1 MSKWNVIKSKIGF
14 AGAILV
20 LLSTLAFVEQ
30 QNTAT
35 VCEALSIHVSG
46 AEGAHFISE
55 QRIRQ
60 ELLDRGAAVV
70 GASLVD
76 LDIIGL
82 EEQLKSI
89 PSVKEANVYHTM
101 DGTLH
106 AELVQRVPIVRIMDG
121 QGNGYYVDA
130 DGYCM
135 PLSEVY
141 TPSVFLVQTAGE
153 EPYVGRGVMHVMQ
166 DEDLMKLSIADEAFR
181 VATVIEGDEFWKRMF
196 DHAAVSADGTFQLVP
211 RVGGHRIL
219 IGEPGQLHIHLAKLR
234 AFYEGGIDQVGWRAY
249 KQIDLRF
256 ADQIVCTKK

>member
-1 MSKWNVIKSKIGF
+1 MSKWKAIKSKIGF
-14 AGAILV
+14 AAAIVV

-30 QNTAT
+30 QHASAI
-35 VCEALSIHVSG
+35 CERLSVHVSG

-55 QRIRQ
+55 QSIRQ
-60 ELLDRGAAVV
+60 ELMDRGAAVV

-76 LDIIGL
+76 MDIMGL

-106 AELVQRVPIVRIMDG
+106 AELVQRVPIVRVMDG
-121 QGNGYYVDA
+121 QGSGYYVDA

-135 PLSEVY
+135 PLSETY
-141 TPSVFLVQTAGE
+141 TPSVFLIKTPKT
-153 EPYVGRGVMHVMQ
+153 EPYVGLGVMHVTQDDSLMQ
-166 DEDLMKLSIADEAFR
+166 LSIADEAFR
-181 VATVIEGDEFWKRMF
+181 IATVIEGDEFWKRMF
-196 DHAAVSADGTFQLVP
+196 DHAAVSADGTFQLIP
-211 RVGGHRIL
+211 RVGGHKIL
-219 IGEPGQLHIHLAKLR
+219 IGDPDQLRVHLAKLK
-234 AFYEGGIDQVGWRAY
+234 AFYEEGIDQVGWRAY